1 VVVGEMAESVQ
12 VVVVGGG
19 PGGYAAALRVAERG
33 RRVVLVERG
42 EIGGTCLNVGCIPSK
57 VLIHAADVAASG
69 PAASRMGIDLTAT
82 VDMSRLRSHMDDVVH
97 GLTSGVA
104 HLLKAAGVEVVA
116 GSAQLRSGSRL
127 AVDTAHEVRYF
138 DFEHCILATGSRPV
152 DLPHLRVDGA
162 RVLDSEG
169 ALALDEVPATMAVV
183 GGGYIGVEL
192 GTAYAKLGAAVTIVE
207 LEDRLLPLMEPLLGR
222 AVRRRL
228 DALGVRVLT
237 GARAG
242 ELTGSGLAVSN
253 GEGDEDVPADR
264 VVVCVGRRPNT
275 DGIGLEAAGATVDG
289 AGRVVVGPDRRAAD
303 RLFAIGDITD
313 GPALAHKATAE
324 AAVAAAAACG
334 EPASFDVLAIPQVV
348 FSDPEVVSV
357 GATLAE
363 AKAALGDA
371 ARAFRFPFTAG
382 ARAKT
387 LDRADGFCQVVA
399 DGDGTVVGVHLAGV
413 GVSELAGEAALA
425 VELGATVE
433 DLAATV
439 HPHPTMSE
447 AIAEAAMGV
456 AGTPLHVSR

>member
-1 VVVGEMAESVQ
+1 MAESVQ

-19 PGGYAAALRVAERG
+19 PGGYAAALHVARRG
-33 RRVVLVERG
+33 RRVVLVERA

-57 VLIHAADVAASG
+57 VLIHAADLAASG
-69 PAASRMGIDLTAT
+69 PAAARLGIDLVAT
-82 VDMSRLRSHMDDVVH
+82 VEMGRLHRHIDDVVH
-97 GLTSGVA
+97 GLTSGVG

-127 AVDTAHEVRYF
+127 AVDTEHEIRYF
-138 DFEHCILATGSRPV
+138 DFDQCIVATGSRPV
-152 DLPHLRVDGA
+152 DLPHLPVDGQ
-162 RVLDSEG
+162 RVLDSTG

-192 GTAYAKLGAAVTIVE
+192 GTAFAKLGAAVTVVE

-222 AVRRRL
+222 AVHRRL
-228 DALGVRVLT
+228 ETLGVRVLT
-237 GARAG
+237 GSRAG
-242 ELTGSGLAVSN
+242 GLTSTGLAVATAG
-253 GEGDEDVPADR
+253 GEEDIPAER

-275 DGIGLEAAGATVDG
+275 DGIGLEVAGATVDD
-289 AGRVVVGPDRRAAD
+289 AGRVVVEADRRAAP
-303 RLFAIGDITD
+303 RLLAIGDITD

-324 AAVAAAAACG
+324 AAVAAATACG
-334 EPASFDVLAIPQVV
+334 EAAAFDALAIPQVV

-363 AKAALGDA
+363 AKAALGA
-371 ARAFRFPFTAG
+371 GARAFRFPFSAG
-382 ARAKT
+382 ARART
-387 LDRADGFCQVVA
+387 LDREDGFCQVVA
-399 DGDGTVVGVHLAGV
+399 DGDGTVVGVHMAGA

-433 DLAATV
+433 DLAATI

-447 AIAEAAMGV
+447 AIAEAAMGL
-456 AGTPLHVSR
+456 AGRPLHVSR